1 MTYFSKIYY
10 TAFPKRGGGYLRRY
24 INVKQQLISKW
35 LGANK
40 HPKPGPLTLI
50 DFQDNDDAADAI
62 QKSGSNDGWRTSN
75 DSDTIGG
82 YSKASIRFIANTDE
96 YRRILDG
103 EKLLPN
109 DKFERVIKEDKSIHK
124 FIRRSGEIIEDDE
137 DDDNGD
143 FVPFMRWWG
152 TLDTRVGEASQ
163 AMRSGYCALVSPQV
177 PFDGHDLGNWFNHL
191 EVTVRAD
198 GRPYSIN
205 MKISTYF
212 PDDLYKYVMRP
223 KGIHHEASSNAETGG
238 EFTRLFIPFT
248 SFVLTAN
255 GRVRETQRKLDGGIR
270 IESLGFTL
278 MDEQDG
284 DFCLDLARVRVVN
297 YDRHSN
303 QVYGE
308 DDDDAPY

>member
-1 MTYFSKIYY
+1 MSFFGKIYY
-10 TAFPKRGGGYLRRY
+10 TAFPKGGGGYLRRY

-35 LGANK
+35 LGAGK

-50 DFQDNDDAADAI
+50 DFTNRDDAVDAI
-62 QKSGSNDGWRTSN
+62 QNSGSNDGWRTSN

-82 YSKASIRFIANTDE
+82 YSNANVRFIANSDE
-96 YRRILDG
+96 YRRILEG
-103 EKLLPN
+103 EPLLSN
-109 DKFERVIKEDKSIHK
+109 DKFKRVIKKDYSTHK
-124 FIRRSGEIIEDDE
+124 FIRRSGEKIDE
-137 DDDNGD
+137 DDDDGD

-152 TLDTRVGEASQ
+152 TLDTRIGETSRAI
-163 AMRSGYCALVSPQV
+163 RSGYCALISPQV
-177 PFDGHDLGNWFNHL
+177 PFDGHDLGHWFNHL

-198 GRPYSIN
+198 GRPYTIN
-205 MKISTYF
+205 LKISTYF
-212 PDDLYKYVMRP
+212 PDDLYIYIMRP
-223 KGIHHEASSNAETGG
+223 KGIHLEATSNVETGG

-270 IESLGFTL
+270 IESLGITL

-284 DFCLDLARVRVVN
+284 DFCFDLARVRVVN
-297 YDRHSN
+297 YDRRSN